1 MCLCFNGIIFFGLHL
16 FQSTLDLAL
25 YRIRKMEI
33 LLGVMSVNYLRCFS
47 RIVLFLAI
55 VFLTLIDVSGKAQPV
70 NKSSTNPK
78 NTEVSLI
85 DEKNISAPHI
95 RVGEKLTYSV
105 KLGWISIGKRVDYV
119 VEKMPF
125 NGHQVY
131 KIRSE
136 AKTSALARVYS
147 FQNLQYTYLNAD
159 GLNPLHF
166 RNQLKD
172 RKYTARVG
180 IDFSEDEA
188 EYQKISQ
195 LNAKS
200 KERIKKETL
209 EIPTGTQD
217 ELSMIYLLR
226 RKQLVPGTTYFFPL
240 ISKGK
245 VLKVRL
251 HVKRGEVLKVKGLGR
266 IRTLVVET
274 SEGSRLWL
282 TDDSRHIPVKIEA
295 EMKIGKVRASLSN
308 IEHIR

>member
-1 MCLCFNGIIFFGLHL
+1 
-16 FQSTLDLAL
+16 
-25 YRIRKMEI
+25 
-33 LLGVMSVNYLRCFS
+33 MSVVYLRSCS
-47 RIVLFLAI
+47 RIVLFITVL
-55 VFLTLIDVSGKAQPV
+55 FLTLIDVSGKAQPV
-70 NKSSTNPK
+70 KNTATNKK
-78 NTEVSLI
+78 NTEVALV

-95 RVGEKLTYSV
+95 RVGEKLTYNI
-105 KLGWISIGKRVDYV
+105 KLGWVSIGKRTDHVI
-119 VEKMPF
+119 EKIPF
-125 NGHQVY
+125 NGHQAY
-131 KIRSE
+131 KVRSE
-136 AKTSALARVYS
+136 ARTSSLAKVYS
-147 FQNLQYTYLNAD
+147 FRNLQYTYLNVN
-159 GLNPLHF
+159 GLNPIHF

-180 IDFSEDEA
+180 IDFNDDEA

-195 LNAKS
+195 LNPKS
-200 KERIKKETL
+200 KEKTEKETL

-251 HVKRGEVLKVKGLGR
+251 HVKRGETIKVKGLGR
-266 IRTLVVET
+266 IRTLVVQT

-282 TDDSRHIPVKIEA
+282 TDDRRHIPVRIEA
-295 EMKIGKVRASLSN
+295 EMKIGKITANLSN